1 MPLPRDDAGVV
12 RNIEG
17 QEGCLSPRHPF
28 HCCWEPEGWLK
39 RGTKV
44 ASCHL
49 LITDAAF
56 NLFNVFKM

>member
-12 RNIEG
+12 RNIKGREG
-17 QEGCLSPRHPF
+17 RDIHSARR
-28 HCCWEPEGWLK
+28 WEPEGWLK